1 MRTRSRI
8 LSALLGLT
16 LVATACGSDSSSG
29 PGGVTGEVDLDRGEF
44 ALTAGLAAFD
54 DCNAL
59 LNHLRTEGAERV
71 GPYGFDGGG
80 WYGPVDGIAVDVMEG
95 DDAMEEGA
103 MDTATDA
110 GGETSAP
117 TTAQGSN
124 SSAGSDGDDSGGAVE
139 GVDFSGT
146 NNQEEGVDEP
156 DIVKTNGTR
165 ILTMTNGN
173 FTYVDTNDGDPE
185 KRGSLRIGYD
195 VQDMLVVNDRV
206 LAFGTTWGEEVYYE
220 GEEFFLDDAE
230 ADLAEDSIRPPIQP
244 EWYGP
249 RAKLVEIDIS
259 NPDAPKISGE
269 LLIEGHYLSA
279 RLVDGK
285 AQVVV
290 QSEPNQ
296 LEFVYPQ
303 NRNGEDRAKEFNAE
317 IVRETEIAD
326 WLPEFTMSANGT
338 EQSGTLTDCANVHAP
353 ADFAG
358 FGALSVLTVDMTEP
372 MGVPTA
378 TSVLASGQNVYAS
391 TDTIWM
397 ATNQWIDWAAF
408 DDEGIRREWE
418 ESVSTQLHGFDI
430 TGDFAEYLASGSV
443 RGHLLNQFSMSEHE
457 NVLRVATTDGPAWW
471 STEDSE
477 SYVTTF
483 GIDGKELRQL
493 GQVGDM
499 GKGERIFAVRFV
511 GSTAYVVTFRQTDPF
526 YTVDLTDPA
535 NPRVLGEL
543 KISGYSGQLHPIGEN
558 LIIGIGQEATNEGFT
573 TGAKLTVFD
582 VSNLANPVDLDTWTL
597 DNAWTDAEWSHH
609 AFLYW
614 APENLAVIPIQS
626 WQDRFW
632 GAVAFRID
640 PDSGQIT
647 EAGRLSHEPN
657 KDVKVGTTDCQVLDA
672 AVLEGF
678 KESNSPMEELAWEG
692 EYIIQDG
699 GQIQLCDEGEGGAA
713 GLHCERWFGY
723 EVVEADGLRGVPEIC
738 FPEGPQNEPI
748 IRTLVT
754 GGDTLWS
761 LSGNRLQAN
770 DLSELTAGPWVTL
783 S

>member
-1 MRTRSRI
+1 MRTSTRL
-8 LSALLGLT
+8 LSALIGLT
-16 LVATACGSDSSSG
+16 LLATACGSDTG

-44 ALTAGLAAFD
+44 ALTAGLATFD

-59 LNHLRTEGAERV
+59 LDHLRTEGAERV
-71 GPYGFDGGG
+71 GAYGFDGGG
-80 WYGPVDGIAVDVMEG
+80 WYGGVDVLEGGVDVAADG
-95 DDAMEEGA
+95 DDAMDEA
-103 MDTATDA
+103 SADF
-110 GGETSAP
+110 ETSASTAP
-117 TTAQGSN
+117 SVAQGGEEGD
-124 SSAGSDGDDSGGAVE
+124 SAGNAVE

-156 DIVKTNGTR
+156 DIVKTDGNR

-173 FTYVDTNDGDPE
+173 FTYVDANDGDPE
-185 KRGSLRIGYD
+185 KRGTLRIGYD
-195 VQDMLVVNDRV
+195 VQDMLMVNDRV
-206 LAFGTTWGEEVYYE
+206 LVFGTTWGDEAYYE
-220 GEEFFLDDAE
+220 GEVFAADDSEAEFADDV
-230 ADLAEDSIRPPIQP
+230 IRPPVEPQ
-244 EWYGP
+244 WYGP
-249 RAKLVEIDIS
+249 RAKMVEIDIS
-259 NPDAPKISGE
+259 NADNPKIAGE
-269 LLIEGHYLSA
+269 LLVEGHYLSA

-303 NRNGEDRAKEFNAE
+303 NRNGEDRAKRFNAE
-317 IVRETEIAD
+317 IVQETEISD
-326 WLPEFTMSANGT
+326 WLPEFTLSAGGN
-338 EQSGTLTDCANVHAP
+338 EQSGTLTSCDKVHAP

-358 FGALSVLTVDMTEP
+358 FGALSVVTVDMTKGLE
-372 MGVPTA
+372 VPTT

-391 TDTIWM
+391 TNSIWM

-408 DDEGIRREWE
+408 DDDEIRREWE

-430 TGDFAEYLASGSV
+430 TGDSAEYLASGSV

-457 NVLRVATTDGPAWW
+457 DVLRVATTDGPAWW

-483 GIDGKELRQL
+483 EVDDKELRQL

-526 YTVDLTDPA
+526 YTVDLSDPA
-535 NPRVLGEL
+535 NPTVLGEL
-543 KISGYSGQLHPIGEN
+543 KISGYSGQLHPIGED
-558 LIIGIGQEATNEGFT
+558 LIIGIGQEATEEGFT

-582 VSNLANPVDLDTWTL
+582 VSDLANPVDLDTWTL

-609 AFLYW
+609 AFLFW

-632 GAVAFRID
+632 GAVAFHID
-640 PDSGQIT
+640 PETGEIT
-647 EAGRLSHEPN
+647 EAGRLSHEPDGN
-657 KDVKVGTTDCQVLDA
+657 VEVGKTDCQVLDQE
-672 AVLEGF
+672 VLKGF
-678 KESNSPMEELAWEG
+678 QGSNSPMEELAWEG
-692 EYIIQDG
+692 EYIIQEG
-699 GQIQLCDEGEGGAA
+699 GQIQLCDDGEGGAA

-723 EVVEADGLRGVPEIC
+723 EVFEADGLSGVPEIC
-738 FPEGPQNEPI
+738 FPDGPENEPI

-770 DLSELTAGPWVTL
+770 DLAELSAGPWVTL
-783 S
+783 G

>member
-1 MRTRSRI
+1 MRTPTRI
-8 LSALLGLT
+8 LAAIVGLT
-16 LVATACGSDSSSG
+16 LLATACGSDTG

-44 ALTAGLAAFD
+44 ALTAGLATFD

-59 LNHLRTEGAERV
+59 LDHLRTEGADRV
-71 GPYGFDGGG
+71 GAYGFDGGG
-80 WYGPVDGIAVDVMEG
+80 WYGPDIGIAVGAVADG
-95 DDAMEEGA
+95 DDAMEEA
-103 MDTATDA
+103 AADF
-110 GGETSAP
+110 ETSSDSGSNV
-117 TTAQGSN
+117 AQGSGEDTN
-124 SSAGSDGDDSGGAVE
+124 DSAVE
-139 GVDFSGT
+139 GVDYSGT

-156 DIVKTNGTR
+156 DIVKTDGNR

-173 FTYVDTNDGDPE
+173 FTYVDANDGNPE
-185 KRGSLRIGYD
+185 KRGTLHIGYD

-206 LAFGTTWGEEVYYE
+206 LVFGTTWGEEIYYE
-220 GEEFFLDDAE
+220 GEVFAEDDSE
-230 ADLAEDSIRPPIQP
+230 ADFADDVIRPPIEP

-249 RAKLVEIDIS
+249 RARMVEIDIS
-259 NPDAPKISGE
+259 NADNPKVSGE
-269 LLIEGHYLSA
+269 LLVEGHYLSA

-303 NRNGEDRAKEFNAE
+303 NRNGEDRAKRFNAE
-317 IVRETEIAD
+317 IVQETEISD
-326 WLPEFTMSANGT
+326 WLPEFTLSAGGS
-338 EQSGTLTDCANVHAP
+338 EQSGTLTDCDRVHAP

-358 FGALSVLTVDMTEP
+358 FGALSVVTVDMTE
-372 MGVPTA
+372 GLAVPNT
-378 TSVLASGQNVYAS
+378 TSVLAGGQNVYAS
-391 TDTIWM
+391 TETIWM
-397 ATNQWIDWAAF
+397 ATNQWIDWVSF
-408 DDEGIRREWE
+408 DDDEIRREWE

-430 TGDFAEYLASGSV
+430 TGDSAEYLASGSV

-483 GIDGKELRQL
+483 EVDDKELRQL

-511 GSTAYVVTFRQTDPF
+511 GNTAYVVTFRQTDPF
-526 YTVDLTDPA
+526 YTVDLSDPA
-535 NPRVLGEL
+535 NPTVLGEL

-558 LIIGIGQEATNEGFT
+558 MIIGIGQEATEEGFT

-582 VSNLANPVDLDTWTL
+582 VSDLANPVDLDTWTL

-640 PDSGQIT
+640 PDTGTIT
-647 EAGRLSHEPN
+647 EAGRLSHEPD
-657 KDVKVGTTDCQVLDA
+657 KDVRVGATDCQVLGAD
-672 AVLEGF
+672 VLEGF

-723 EVVEADGLRGVPEIC
+723 EVVEADGLSGVPEIC

-770 DLSELTAGPWVTL
+770 DLAELTTGPWVTL
-783 S
+783 G